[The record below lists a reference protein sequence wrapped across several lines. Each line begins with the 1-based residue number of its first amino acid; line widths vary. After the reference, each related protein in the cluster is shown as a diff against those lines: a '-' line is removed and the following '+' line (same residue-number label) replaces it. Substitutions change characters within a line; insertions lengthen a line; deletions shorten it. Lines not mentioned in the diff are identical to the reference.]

1 MPRQVR
7 LQDPGALDPVMARG
21 DRREEIY
28 RDDEDRRMFLEALGE
43 VLPGSRKLLKRRR
56 EILEASV

>member
-7 LQDPGALDPVMARG
+7 IQYPGALDHGMARG

-28 RDDEDRRMFLEALGE
+28 RDEEDRRMFLEALGE
-43 VLPGSRKLLKRRR
+43 GLRAHGLQVPRLRADAEP
-56 EILEASV
+56 